1 MTEFT
6 EDQISDILKNYKT
19 QKERSREY
27 YDKVKDTEEFKIKNR
42 ARAKKH
48 YDNGYNVKRKDEYK
62 NNADVIKAKNL
73 YYYYKKT
80 DKLNVFKHKHADKYE
95 ALLSINYIANPT

>member
-80 DKLNVFKHKHADKYE
+80 DKLDVFKDKHADKYE
-95 ALLSINYIANPT
+95 ALVSINYIANPT